1 MRNRSDGFHLRAV
14 SLAVVCET
22 TGTVRAQLI
31 YLTSYE
37 IIFDFVFGF
46 VLATSMVLGTGIY
59 GFDIEERSLSTF
71 LISAL
76 DHGWLATFSIVPA
89 PSQEMSVSSRVE
101 SEAGNAPLAP
111 LTAAEYAAAIAHEIS
126 QPLSALIAQTAA
138 AMNWLSQHPPA
149 IDRAMKSLESAQGCS
164 QRALDIVENLRK
176 LSRESRAVI
185 DAVDLN
191 AAILRSLEFA
201 GAVAIVGQRNVRLEL
216 DRTLPTVW
224 GNRLELEIV
233 FLNLVRNAVEAISAV
248 EGPKILKIAT
258 FRIDERFVGAIVR
271 DSGLGVPSM
280 ELGAIFEPFFS
291 RKTGGLGIGLSL
303 CRRIVAAHSG
313 TLEARNGQRF
323 GVAFEVRL
331 PVGSGHDQCGL

>member
-1 MRNRSDGFHLRAV
+1 MRNESDRFHLRAV
-14 SLAVVCET
+14 SVAVVGET
-22 TGTVRAQLI
+22 AGTGRVPLI

-46 VLATSMVLGTGIY
+46 VLTTSMVLGVGFY
-59 GFDIEERSLSTF
+59 GFDTEERSLSTL
-71 LISAL
+71 LISTL

-89 PSQEMSVSSRVE
+89 PAQDSSAPSRVD
-101 SEAGNAPLAP
+101 SEAEGTPLAP
-111 LTAAEYAAAIAHEIS
+111 LTAVEYAAAIAHEIS

-149 IDRAMKSLESAQGCS
+149 IDQAMNSLESAQGCS
-164 QRALDIVENLRK
+164 QRALDIVENLRR
-176 LSRESRAVI
+176 LSRESKEAI

-201 GAVAIVGQRNVRLEL
+201 GAVALIGQRNVRLEL
-216 DRTLPTVW
+216 DRTLPTIW

-258 FRIDERFVGAIVR
+258 FRVDDRFVGAIVR

-280 ELGAIFEPFFS
+280 ELGAIFEPFYS
-291 RKTGGLGIGLSL
+291 RKAGGLGIGLSL